1 RAMTPA
7 VTAGGTSA
15 LRVLLDSLAL
25 PAAATVEDLLREIP
39 LLHVRTNS
47 RGEAELTARGSESR
61 QVAVLVDGI
70 PLTLGWDARSD
81 MSVLPAT
88 APVEV
93 TLLRGLSSMLHGPNV
108 LAGAVELTVAGEHM
122 PASRSAELAATI
134 DHAGGWGVS
143 GQTTLPVERS
153 SGAWLLRG
161 GGGFRDSPGM
171 PLARGVREPVATG
184 DDLRLNTDSRGIDG
198 LIAARYRAD

>member
-1 RAMTPA
+1 MHDERRTGRTRCEPRLPMGAAQGRTRLTTALGAALCLMLPAAAAAQQPDTIPRDSALIRLTGISVRAMTPA

-93 TLLRGLSSMLHGPNV
+93 TLLRGLSSML
-108 LAGAVELTVAGEHM
+108 
-122 PASRSAELAATI
+122 
-134 DHAGGWGVS
+134 
-143 GQTTLPVERS
+143 
-153 SGAWLLRG
+153 
-161 GGGFRDSPGM
+161 
-171 PLARGVREPVATG
+171 
-184 DDLRLNTDSRGIDG
+184 
-198 LIAARYRAD
+198 